1 MRLFIAIEFDNEILG
16 KLIKVQEDLKAL
28 GLEGRYVPEEN
39 LHLTLAFIGEY
50 DDPDKVL
57 EVMRQVPM
65 SPIRIRMSRIGCFG
79 DLWWI
84 GIDDNPALYS
94 YVRRLRN
101 SLSGNG
107 IPFDAKKF
115 KPHIT
120 LVRKG
125 FSDIEKNKILS
136 FMSKSF
142 IIGTTVRQAAL
153 VKSEF
158 GENGM
163 KYTVLG
169 QAKGNA
175 NE

>member
-1 MRLFIAIEFDNEILG
+1 MRLFIAIEFDKKIRDEI
-16 KLIKVQEDLKAL
+16 IKVQEDLKAS
-28 GLEGRYVPEEN
+28 GLEGRFVPEDN

-101 SLSGNG
+101 ILSGNG

-125 FSDIEKNKILS
+125 FSDIEKNRILS

-142 IIGTTVRQAAL
+142 IIGTIVGQVAL
-153 VKSEF
+153 YKSEF

-163 KYTVLG
+163 KYTMLG
-169 QAKGNA
+169 YAKGNA
-175 NE
+175 DE